1 MSELK
6 SLCEDC
12 GKWPAA
18 AKAALNFREGTAEA
32 VPSRGTRVITQT
44 LKLRPREREPWEQAK
59 RTALRVGNQSRPERV
74 GCDGA
79 PRVLA
84 RSALWSQ

>member
-44 LKLRPREREPWEQAK
+44 LKLRPLRESPGSAGKENGPESRQSEQA
-59 RTALRVGNQSRPERV
+59 
-74 GCDGA
+74 
-79 PRVLA
+79 
-84 RSALWSQ
+84 